1 MCSFSFLSTGKA
13 GSNYLT
19 DNTMDTYQILIIS
32 PNKSFI
38 RKIQDLL
45 STKPEFL
52 IKNIPFLP
60 GDIPIDFG
68 KDDWFGLLDL
78 DHQSEPPNKV
88 LGIIENQYSENQ
100 FLLLSKELAQL
111 PFTSPNIYFN
121 NIDILSSSLFIH
133 FLTALVEKSALSAA
147 KRKIETDLNK
157 RLSELLLIR
166 KASLHLTMNLSLDYV
181 LETILESALE
191 LVSADDTH
199 LFLYEHGLLSFA
211 ASLFDGHQQERPYM
225 DPRPQGLT
233 YRVAREGKKIVADNV
248 LTNPL
253 FENRRWEG
261 SIIGLPLKTGNTVL
275 GVMNVALK
283 RAHIFSENEIQVLE
297 FLADQAAIAIQNA
310 KLYEQ
315 AQQEIADRKKAE
327 EAIKHMAHH
336 DALTGLPNRRLFNE
350 RISLEISRSQRNNQK
365 IGVMLFDLDHLKNVN
380 DSFGHSVGDLLL
392 QAVAQRL
399 LGLLRKSDTV
409 ARMGGDEFLLI
420 LPEMKIPGDAKL
432 TAERILSAL
441 STPFLLEGNQIN
453 ITTSIGIVF
462 FPDDGTEVDDL
473 IKKADI
479 AMYKAKEKGGNIY
492 HFYTE

>member
-1 MCSFSFLSTGKA
+1 MAPFQILTFSPKTSFL
-13 GSNYLT
+13 
-19 DNTMDTYQILIIS
+19 
-32 PNKSFI
+32 

-45 STKPEFL
+45 SSSPGFQL
-52 IKNIPFLP
+52 KNILSLP
-60 GDIPIDFG
+60 GDIPSDIG
-68 KDDWFGLLDL
+68 NEDWIGIVDL
-78 DHQSEPPNKV
+78 DHQSKHPDAIVN
-88 LGIIENQYSENQ
+88 IIQDHYPENQ
-100 FLLLSKELAQL
+100 FLLLSKERSPL
-111 PFTSPNIYFN
+111 PSSSTSDLHL
-121 NIDILSSSLFIH
+121 IDIDALSSSLFLP
-133 FLTALVEKSALSAA
+133 FLTALSEKSILITA
-147 KRKIETDLNK
+147 KLQTETDLNK

-166 KASLHLTMNLSLDYV
+166 KASLHLTMNLSLDSV
-181 LETILESALE
+181 LESILESALE

-199 LFLYEHGLLSFA
+199 VFLYEHGVLSFA
-211 ASLFDGHQQERPYM
+211 AALFDGNQQREPFNN
-225 DPRPQGLT
+225 PRPQGIT
-233 YRVAREGKKIVADNV
+233 YKVAREGNKIVVNDMK
-248 LTNPL
+248 TNSL
-253 FENRRWEG
+253 FDDSPWGG

-283 RAHIFSENEIQVLE
+283 KPHNFTENEIQVLE
-297 FLADQAAIAIQNA
+297 FLADQASIAIQNA

-315 AQQEIADRKKAE
+315 SQQEIIDRKKAE
-327 EAIKHMAHH
+327 KAIKHMAHH

-350 RISLEISRSQRNNQK
+350 RIFLEISRSQRNNQK
-365 IGVMLFDLDHLKNVN
+365 IGIMLFDLDHLKEVN

-409 ARMGGDEFLLI
+409 SRMGGDEFLLI
-420 LPEMKIPGDAKL
+420 LPEMKQSKDAVL